1 MLVRNLLLKEKDA
14 ILELGRKI
22 FREEDE
28 IPLLRKALSLCSLDL
43 SFVAIDTVTIRTAE
57 ATATTVTAT
66 NILGFTLVCSKS
78 PTNYYAEFMRRIP
91 NCYELAFIGIHPNGQ
106 GKGLG
111 TRLLKETLLAIFQS
125 SAKPF
130 TCWLLVDTIN
140 EGAIKLYEKIGF
152 RRWCKTLPPI
162 TPIPGY
168 IMGIHSRRL
177 IKSQYKPP
185 SYVLC
190 NKPQIHSVLA

>member
-1 MLVRNLLLKEKDA
+1 MLVRNLLLREKDA

-28 IPLLRKALSLCSLDL
+28 IPLLRKALSLCSTDL
-43 SFVAIDTVTIRTAE
+43 SFVAIEQSTI
-57 ATATTVTAT
+57 
-66 NILGFTLVCSKS
+66 IGFTLVCSKT

-91 NCYELAFIGIHPNGQ
+91 NCYELSFIGIHPIAQ

-125 SAKPF
+125 STKPF

-140 EGAIKLYEKIGF
+140 EGAVKLYEKYGF
-152 RRWCKTLPPI
+152 RRWYKTLPPI
-162 TPIPGY
+162 TPLPGY
-168 IMGIHSRRL
+168 IMGIHSRRI
-177 IKSQYKPP
+177 IK
-185 SYVLC
+185 
-190 NKPQIHSVLA
+190 NKIYH